1 MTQLLPSPKHL
12 LAALLATAA
21 CNPAPPEPEQG
32 VLYRDGLEDGEPNS
46 GERGS
51 IVITELM
58 WSGSVDNNGNWDAED
73 VFIELSNNS
82 ARSVNVSGW
91 QLQIEGTAVR
101 TYLVP
106 QSDLEIPVGGYL
118 FLAAKSSGCFPEPD
132 LILEGLRFS
141 FGDPLRV
148 TLKDK
153 DERLMEPAGS
163 RTARPFAGGYDQFVS
178 RSMEKAELMFGARG
192 YQPKAWHYY
201 TDTEV
206 DVPNNDRI
214 AENCRERTL
223 ASPGRP
229 NSPDYS
235 GSFSSGE
242 AF

>member
-1 MTQLLPSPKHL
+1 MKNLLPL
-12 LAALLATAA
+12 LTLTAGSVIG
-21 CNPAPPEPEQG
+21 CNADPGEPVQG
-32 VLYRDGLEDGEPNS
+32 VLYRDGLEPGEPNS

-51 IVITELM
+51 IVITEIF
-58 WSGSVDNNGNWDAED
+58 WSGSVNNNGSWDPED

-91 QLQIEGTAVR
+91 QLQIEGTSVV
-101 TYLVP
+101 THLIP
-106 QSDLEIPVGGYL
+106 ESEPEMPVGGYL
-118 FLAAKSSGCFPEPD
+118 YIATKNTGCFPEPD
-132 LILEGLRFS
+132 LLLPEMRFS
-141 FGDPLRV
+141 FGDPFRV

-201 TDTEV
+201 TDAPV

>member
-1 MTQLLPSPKHL
+1 MRWILLC
-12 LAALLATAA
+12 ALTFG
-21 CNPAPPEPEQG
+21 CNSDPGETEQG
-32 VLYRDGLEDGEPNS
+32 VLYRDGLEPGEPNS

-51 IVITELM
+51 VVISEIL
-58 WSGSVDNNGNWDAED
+58 WSGSVDNDGNWDQGD

-91 QLQIEGTAVR
+91 QLQVEGASVR
-101 TYLVP
+101 TFIIP
-106 QSDLEIPVGGYL
+106 DNTLEMRVGGYL

-132 LILEGLRFS
+132 LVLDGLQFPY
-141 FGDPLRV
+141 GDPLRV
-148 TLKDK
+148 TLTDK

-163 RTARPFAGGYDQFVS
+163 RSQPPFAGGYDQRVS

-192 YQPKAWHYY
+192 YQPQAWHFY
-201 TDTEV
+201 TDAVV
-206 DVPNNDRI
+206 DVPNNLRI
-214 AENCRERTL
+214 AEGCRERTF
-223 ASPGRP
+223 ASPGHP